1 MLVPASQPTQPS
13 TSSEPMQ
20 ETGGTLRAPLPPI
33 SSQSANRDVLLEF
46 AALQSLM
53 RQTNAGLEFTQLSG
67 RLCERLDQ
75 PPLRLLDTG
84 SEDALLTVDGQ
95 LLQESDLGDIAARR
109 AFCGITCALPT
120 NEATVHVRVSGA
132 PVVDGNGDFQG
143 YQGVGA
149 DVTLEIERWMRDR
162 ENLRGGSTND
172 PPLGYVPMFQK
183 SSS

>member
-1 MLVPASQPTQPS
+1 
-13 TSSEPMQ
+13 MQ
-20 ETGGTLRAPLPPI
+20 EAGGTLRALLPPI

-46 AALQSLM
+46 AAALIW
-53 RQTNAGLEFTQLSG
+53 QTNAGLEFTQLSG

-84 SEDALLTVDGQ
+84 SEDALLKVDGQ

-132 PVVDGNGDFQG
+132 PVVDGNGDFQD
-143 YQGVGA
+143 YQGVGV

-162 ENLRGGSTND
+162 ENFAELHRRDRGHIRMPGALRRR
-172 PPLGYVPMFQK
+172 
-183 SSS
+183 